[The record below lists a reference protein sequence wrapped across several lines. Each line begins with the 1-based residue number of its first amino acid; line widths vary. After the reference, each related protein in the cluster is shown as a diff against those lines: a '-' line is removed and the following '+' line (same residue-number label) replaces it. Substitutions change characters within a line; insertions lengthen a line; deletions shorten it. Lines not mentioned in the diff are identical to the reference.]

1 MLLFPEPLLP
11 MSKTFL
17 FFAFL
22 SCSDGGDS
30 AEPAATAGAG
40 AEPIGDGASISKGKI
55 APEEAMEGTRVEDE
69 DKGED
74 EGEGDEG
81 DDGCCCCSC
90 RRLVRGLIPSTRVG
104 NSMRLES
111 IVAQLVKGT
120 ECEPCTESLWRSEV
134 LGVAQAGT
142 QALSHGC
149 LASTSLLYLYLPPI
163 VVTLN

>member
-1 MLLFPEPLLP
+1 MLLLPEPLLP

-55 APEEAMEGTRVEDE
+55 ASEEATEGTRVED
-69 DKGED
+69 DGEGDGD
-74 EGEGDEG
+74 EGE
-81 DDGCCCCSC
+81 DGCCCCCCSWC

-104 NSMRLES
+104 NSMRLEF
-111 IVAQLVKGT
+111 IVAQRGERIRKRAVHEAFVAFL
-120 ECEPCTESLWRSEV
+120 SLAVISP
-134 LGVAQAGT
+134 VAQAGT
-142 QALSHGC
+142 KLSHMG
-149 LASTSLLYLYLPPI
+149 A
-163 VVTLN
+163 